1 MSQHNTMTSNVS
13 DMISQQRSNL
23 QHLQN
28 LQQHTRSMTSTDYAS
43 YYNMQQQQQLQQQ
56 AAAAQQQAQT
66 QTQTQA
72 TQQQV
77 ALAQAQ
83 AQAQLAAQQQQMK
96 IPPSSPNP
104 ILSMTSDGT
113 NQSTLLPQ
121 MIAQQQAAAAAAQQQ
136 QQTPAPLQQGR
147 NSLTNT
153 SIKSK
158 ARNSIQDPR
167 SPLVVL
173 IPTSAQPTD
182 ILAARFAAWRNII
195 RSILTYL
202 TETASIQDE
211 IVRQQLRLSHAIQ
224 FPFFS
229 VENQSQPSSTEDKN
243 VQKFFLPLGNGSIQ
257 DLPTIL
263 NQYHGTLAS
272 AASRTSKELTNEVI
286 PRLEDLRRD
295 LLVKIKEIK
304 SLQSDFKNSC
314 SKELQ
319 ETRQDMKQFVESLKE
334 TRYNGTPKQDPFL
347 TKIILDKQIK
357 KQLIEENFLH
367 EAFDNLQ
374 TSGAEL
380 EKVVVMEIQN
390 ALTIY
395 ARLLGQES
403 QLVFDILISKLDVG
417 FFNKDPQ
424 FEWENFIARDDNFI
438 SPNLPMRKLKE
449 IVYKYQYDPMTYEI
463 HSGYLERRS
472 KFLKSYS
479 RGFYVLTPNFLHEFK
494 TADRKKDLIP
504 VMSLALNECTV
515 AEHSKKGS
523 SENKLVLHAKQ
534 NGLLHKGHNWVF
546 KTDSYESMMT
556 WFDNLKLFTSL
567 TSSTDKLKYIVEK
580 FNLETDGKPKI
591 MTTASPSLNS
601 PSATATLTKHKSHTQ
616 QTQDSRE
623 TSTNLNSNNGV
634 VETSTNID
642 NDETVTLPNS
652 TPKLDNATNTN
663 TTSSIPDTNDSQI
676 RDNLPNFY
684 IETVHPGNK

>member
-1 MSQHNTMTSNVS
+1 M
-13 DMISQQRSNL
+13 QQQL
-23 QHLQN
+23 
-28 LQQHTRSMTSTDYAS
+28 
-43 YYNMQQQQQLQQQ
+43 QQQQLQQ
-56 AAAAQQQAQT
+56 A
-66 QTQTQA
+66 QA
-72 TQQQV
+72 T
-77 ALAQAQ
+77 AN
-83 AQAQLAAQQQQMK
+83 AQAQLASQQLK
-96 IPPSSPNP
+96 IPAQLSPQLNS
-104 ILSMTSDGT
+104 LTSQQT
-113 NQSTLLPQ
+113 AQSTILPQ
-121 MIAQQQAAAAAAQQQ
+121 TTATATPQLNSLQRTRSRSAQQQ
-136 QQTPAPLQQGR
+136 QQ
-147 NSLTNT
+147 
-153 SIKSK
+153 
-158 ARNSIQDPR
+158 QDPR
-167 SPLVVL
+167 SPLVAL

-224 FPFFS
+224 FPFFA
-229 VENQSQPSSTEDKN
+229 VENQSQPSSAEDRAT
-243 VQKFFLPLGNGSIQ
+243 QKFFLPLGNGSIQ

-272 AASRTSKELTNEVI
+272 AASRTSKELTSEVI

-314 SKELQ
+314 GKHLQ
-319 ETRQDMKQFVESLKE
+319 ETRQDMKQFVDALKD
-334 TRYNGTPKQDPFL
+334 TRYNGTPRQDPYL
-347 TKIILDKQIK
+347 CKIVLDKQIK

-438 SPNLPMRKLKE
+438 PPHLPMRKLKD

-479 RGFYVLTPNFLHEFK
+479 RGFYVLTPSFLHEFK
-494 TADRKKDLIP
+494 SPDRKKDLVP
-504 VMSLALNECTV
+504 VMSLALTECSV
-515 AEHSKKGS
+515 SEHSKKGS

-546 KTDSYESMMT
+546 KADSYEAMMA
-556 WFDNLKLFTSL
+556 WFDNLKIFTTFTS
-567 TSSTDKLKYIVEK
+567 TPEKSKYIVEK
-580 FNLETDGKPKI
+580 FDLQQDGKPKSI
-591 MTTASPSLNS
+591 ATSPVVGGAQSSAGTLRKPTGGSDDKSVVDSSAQPNTG
-601 PSATATLTKHKSHTQ
+601 ATATPAATAPTTNDISHV
-616 QTQDSRE
+616 S
-623 TSTNLNSNNGV
+623 S
-634 VETSTNID
+634 
-642 NDETVTLPNS
+642 NDENMTLPAS
-652 TPKLDNATNTN
+652 TPRLDNATNTN
-663 TTSSIPDTNDSQI
+663 TTSSIPDTEDSQI
-676 RDNLPNFY
+676 RDSVPNFY
-684 IETVHPGNK
+684 IETVHPNSKS